1 MILVTGGAG
10 FIGSNFVLDW
20 LAEYDEPVISLD
32 KLTYAGNLENL
43 ASLKDDPRH
52 LFVQGDIGDA
62 KLVSRLLAEHR
73 PRAILNFA
81 AESHVDR
88 SIHGPEDFIQTNIV
102 GTFHLLEA
110 VRAYWQNLPSPPSP
124 RPSHTGRGSSHGV
137 GGREGEFMEHA
148 PCPSSGSGMQSGTRS
163 AREGVTQGNF
173 RFLHVS
179 TDEVYGS
186 LAKDDPAFSETHR
199 YEPNSPY
206 SASKAA
212 SDHLVRA
219 YHHTYGL
226 PVLTTNCSNNYGP
239 YHFPEKL
246 IPLIIVNA
254 LAGKPLPVYGDGQQI
269 RDWLYVKDHCAAIR
283 CVLAKGRLGEVYNIG
298 GWNEKANLDIVH
310 TVCDILDELR
320 PLSRV
325 SGKWEVGSGKP
336 PPPIHDSPLTTYRS
350 LITFV
355 ADRPGHDRRYAIDAR
370 KIEREL
376 GWKPAE
382 TFETGIRKTVQW
394 YLDHQDWV
402 RNVQSGAY
410 RQWVEKNYAGRA

>member
-1 MILVTGGAG
+1 MILVTGSAG
-10 FIGSNFVLDW
+10 FIGANFVLDW
-20 LAEYDEPVISLD
+20 LAQHDEAVIGLD

-52 LFVQGDIGDA
+52 IFVHGDIGDA
-62 KLVSRLLAEHR
+62 ELVAKLLAQYR
-73 PRAILNFA
+73 PRAVINFA

-110 VRAYWQNLPSPPSP
+110 VRAYWDGLADEEK
-124 RPSHTGRGSSHGV
+124 TG
-137 GGREGEFMEHA
+137 
-148 PCPSSGSGMQSGTRS
+148 
-163 AREGVTQGNF
+163 F

-186 LAKDDPAFSETHR
+186 LAKGDPAFSETHR

-246 IPLIIVNA
+246 IPLMIVNA

-269 RDWLYVKDHCAAIR
+269 RDWLYVKDHCSAIR
-283 CVLAKGRLGEVYNIG
+283 RVLEAGKVGEVYNVG
-298 GWNEKANLDIVH
+298 GWNEKANIEIVH
-310 TVCDILDELR
+310 TVCDLLDELR
-320 PLSRV
+320 PL
-325 SGKWEVGSGKP
+325 KPGSGKP
-336 PPPIHDSPLTTYRS
+336 PLPTYRS
-350 LITFV
+350 LITYV
-355 ADRPGHDRRYAIDAR
+355 QDRPGHDRRYAIDAR

-382 TFETGIRKTVQW
+382 TFESGIRKTVQW
-394 YLDHQDWV
+394 YLDNQGWV
-402 RNVQSGAY
+402 DNVQSGSY
-410 RQWVEKNYAGRA
+410 RQWVEKNYAGRD

>member
-1 MILVTGGAG
+1 MILVTGSAG
-10 FIGSNFVLDW
+10 FIGANFVLDW
-20 LAEYDEPVISLD
+20 LAQQDETVVGLD
-32 KLTYAGNLENL
+32 KLTYAGNLESL
-43 ASLKDDPRH
+43 ASLKDDPH
-52 LFVQGDIGDA
+52 HIFVRGDIGDA
-62 KLVSRLLAEHR
+62 ELVARLLAQHR
-73 PRAILNFA
+73 PRAVINFA

-110 VRAYWQNLPSPPSP
+110 VRAYWSGLADEEK
-124 RPSHTGRGSSHGV
+124 TG
-137 GGREGEFMEHA
+137 
-148 PCPSSGSGMQSGTRS
+148 
-163 AREGVTQGNF
+163 F

-246 IPLIIVNA
+246 IPLMIVNA

-283 CVLAKGRLGEVYNIG
+283 CVLERGKVGEVYNIG
-298 GWNEKANLDIVH
+298 GCNEKSNIEIVH
-310 TVCDILDELR
+310 TVCTLLDELAPNPLR
-320 PLSRV
+320 PQS
-325 SGKWEVGSGKP
+325 SA
-336 PPPIHDSPLTTYRS
+336 
-350 LITFV
+350 LITYV
-355 ADRPGHDRRYAIDAR
+355 QDRPGHDRRYAIDAR

-394 YLDHQDWV
+394 YLDNQGWV
-402 RNVQSGAY
+402 NNVQSGNY
-410 RQWVEKNYAGRA
+410 RQWVEKNYAGRD

>member
-1 MILVTGGAG
+1 MILTTGGAG
-10 FIGSNFVLDW
+10 FIGANFVLDW
-20 LAEYDEPVISLD
+20 VAACSEPVINLD
-32 KLTYAGNLENL
+32 KLTYAGNPDNL
-43 ASLKDDPRH
+43 ASLH
-52 LFVQGDIGDA
+52 GNANHIFVQGDIGDFG
-62 KLVSRLLAEHR
+62 LVSKLLKEHK
-73 PRAILNFA
+73 PRAVLNFA

-110 VRAYWQNLPSPPSP
+110 VRAYWNGLS
-124 RPSHTGRGSSHGV
+124 
-137 GGREGEFMEHA
+137 GEDKA
-148 PCPSSGSGMQSGTRS
+148 
-163 AREGVTQGNF
+163 NF

-186 LAKDDPAFSETHR
+186 LSKDEPAFRETNR

-246 IPLIIVNA
+246 IPLCIHNA
-254 LAGKPLPVYGDGQQI
+254 LAGKALPIYGDGQQI
-269 RDWLYVKDHCAAIR
+269 RDWLYVKDHCSAIR
-283 CVLAKGRLGEVYNIG
+283 RVLEAGQIGEVYNVG
-298 GWNEKANLDIVH
+298 GWNEKANLQVVH
-310 TVCDILDELR
+310 TLCAILDEL
-320 PLSRV
+320 
-325 SGKWEVGSGKP
+325 
-336 PPPIHDSPLTTYRS
+336 SPRADGESYRTQ
-350 LITFV
+350 ITFV
-355 ADRPGHDRRYAIDAR
+355 TDRPGHDRRYAIDAT
-370 KIEREL
+370 KLEREL

-394 YLDHQDWV
+394 YLDHQAWV
-402 RNVQSGAY
+402 SNVTSGAY
-410 RQWVEKNYAGRA
+410 REWLGVQYGT

>member
-1 MILVTGGAG
+1 MILVTGSAG

-20 LAEYDEPVISLD
+20 CAQNDEAVINLD

-43 ASLKDDPRH
+43 VSLKDNPRH
-52 LFVQGDIGDA
+52 LFVQGDIGDSA
-62 KLVSRLLAEHR
+62 LVARLLAEHR
-73 PRAILNFA
+73 PRAVINFA

-110 VRAYWQNLPSPPSP
+110 VRAYWGALPDA
-124 RPSHTGRGSSHGV
+124 
-137 GGREGEFMEHA
+137 EK
-148 PCPSSGSGMQSGTRS
+148 S
-163 AREGVTQGNF
+163 AF

-186 LAKDDPAFSETHR
+186 LAKDEPAFTETHR

-246 IPLIIVNA
+246 IPLLIVNA
-254 LAGKPLPVYGDGQQI
+254 LAGKALPVYGDGQQI
-269 RDWLYVKDHCAAIR
+269 RDWLYVKDHCSAIR
-283 CVLAKGRLGEVYNIG
+283 CVLEKGRLGEVYNVG

-310 TVCDILDELR
+310 TVCDLLDELR
-320 PLSRV
+320 PMKPGSGESEVV
-325 SGKWEVGSGKP
+325 SGETS
-336 PPPIHDSPLTTYRS
+336 HLPLSTYRS
-350 LITFV
+350 LITF
-355 ADRPGHDRRYAIDAR
+355 ATDRPGHDRRYAIDAR

-394 YLDHQDWV
+394 YLDNQGWV
-402 RNVQSGAY
+402 NNVLSGNY
-410 RQWVEKNYAGRA
+410 RQWVEKQYGE

>member
-20 LAEYDEPVISLD
+20 LAQSDEAVINLD

-43 ASLKDDPRH
+43 AILKDDPRH
-52 LFVQGDIGDA
+52 IFVRGDIGDA
-62 KLVSRLLAEHR
+62 PLLGELLAEHR
-73 PRAILNFA
+73 PRAVINFA

-110 VRAYWQNLPSPPSP
+110 VRAYWSDLADEEKN
-124 RPSHTGRGSSHGV
+124 
-137 GGREGEFMEHA
+137 
-148 PCPSSGSGMQSGTRS
+148 
-163 AREGVTQGNF
+163 NF

-186 LAKDDPAFSETHR
+186 LAKDEPAFGENHR

-246 IPLIIVNA
+246 IPLMIVNA
-254 LAGKPLPVYGDGQQI
+254 LAGKQLPVYGDGQQI
-269 RDWLYVKDHCAAIR
+269 RDWLYVKDHCSAIR
-283 CVLAKGRLGEVYNIG
+283 RVLEAGRLGEVYNVG

-310 TVCDILDELR
+310 TVCALLDELR
-320 PLSRV
+320 PRAD
-325 SGKWEVGSGKP
+325 GKS
-336 PPPIHDSPLTTYRS
+336 YREQ
-350 LITFV
+350 IAFV
-355 ADRPGHDRRYAIDAR
+355 TDRPGHDRRYAIDAR

-382 TFETGIRKTVQW
+382 TFESGIRKTVQW

-402 RNVQSGAY
+402 SNVQSGSY
-410 RQWVEKNYAGRA
+410 QQWIAKNYVGLAG